1 VLFDDAE
8 EAIPWSLHGAQ
19 LEALSSAEKK
29 KPTTVS

>member
-1 VLFDDAE
+1 MMRRRQF
-8 EAIPWSLHGAQ
+8 HGAQ